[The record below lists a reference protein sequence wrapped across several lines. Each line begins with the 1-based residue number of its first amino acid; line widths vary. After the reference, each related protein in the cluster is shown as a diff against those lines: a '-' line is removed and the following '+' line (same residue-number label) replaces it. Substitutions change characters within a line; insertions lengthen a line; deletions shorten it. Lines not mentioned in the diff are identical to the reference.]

1 MPQSTIYLAEPT
13 DDSRPGTP
21 PAVATRGL
29 ARLFAGSPALV
40 DVSLRLDAGHSLA
53 LIGANGAGKSTLLRL
68 LATAIRPSFGELAIL
83 GIDAVKHP
91 EVVRPAVAYL
101 SHATGLYDDL
111 TLRENLLFAAAMRRL
126 PGREGARRTDAAV
139 ERVGLAAFAG
149 ERVRT
154 FSAGMRKR
162 AALARLLLADP
173 RLVLLDEPYA
183 ALDEDGA
190 ALVDEL
196 LGKWRALGVTCV
208 VASHAAERLIARAD
222 AVGRLDAGT
231 LVELRGEGATRN
243 VPGST
248 RASTRRRTAVEGAAS

>member
-13 DDSRPGTP
+13 DDSRPRTP
-21 PAVATRGL
+21 PAVAIRGL
-29 ARLFAGSPALV
+29 TRLFAGSPALV
-40 DVSLRLDAGHSLA
+40 DVSLRLDAGRSLA

-91 EVVRPAVAYL
+91 DVVRPAVAYL

-111 TLRENLLFAAAMRRL
+111 TLRENLRFAAAMRRL
-126 PGREGARRTDAAV
+126 PRRDGARRADAAV
-139 ERVGLAAFAG
+139 ERVGLAAFAN

-162 AALARLLLADP
+162 TALARLLLADP
-173 RLVLLDEPYA
+173 QLVLLDEPYA
-183 ALDEDGA
+183 ALDADGA

-196 LGKWRALGVTCV
+196 LGEWRADGVTCI
-208 VASHAAERLIARAD
+208 VASHAAERLTARAD
-222 AVGRLDAGT
+222 AVARLDGGT
-231 LVELRGEGATRN
+231 LVELRGEGVARIPAVAAPQTR
-243 VPGST
+243 S
-248 RASTRRRTAVEGAAS
+248 AAQGAAS